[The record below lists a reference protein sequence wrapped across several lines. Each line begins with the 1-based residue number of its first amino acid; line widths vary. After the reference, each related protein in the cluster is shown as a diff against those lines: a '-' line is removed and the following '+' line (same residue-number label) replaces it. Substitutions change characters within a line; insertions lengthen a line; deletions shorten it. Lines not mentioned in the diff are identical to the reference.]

1 MERIGGSISFQL
13 IDIFNII
20 EDKTLSEEQKR
31 KRIEEYQKSLTQEGK
46 GILIDKERKNGQC
59 KKDGFF
65 VFGDIDVMS
74 YEDLVKTKEY
84 VDRELSSFTC
94 EAEMKM
100 TGILGGYNREE
111 HRIDY
116 RFNLADKVYDYAMSH
131 GKAMRGHTLVW
142 HNHEPQVLDEY
153 IQDHYDGDFESDRE
167 NNPEEFF
174 NKRKEL
180 TKSFLAEYMRTMGEH
195 YPNCYCWDVLNE
207 IVPQM
212 EITDPN
218 NKDCPTNDERKDGLR
233 HSKWFEYLGK
243 DYYIEVLKLAR
254 ENLPEG
260 TKLFYNEFGEQ
271 HPEKRAA
278 IIKVIENI
286 KQYEKEHPECGILLD
301 GIGLQS
307 HYNLTMTPKQI
318 KQIYKDF
325 GKISK
330 KYGIEIQVTEMDVVP
345 GRDKFDRPLEYDP
358 NDTSKHA
365 VIWNTVFECAKKYG
379 VKAFTGWGISDSL
392 SWFPNMDCTMVNKNG
407 EEKDF
412 RENLIK
418 NKSNALLN
426 YFSKIANKI
435 KNIGKKQDTKLLPE
449 ATQNIREESSTKSNS
464 RNAFL
469 ESLRVSPEELAKNRK
484 SRQTEKIQIRQDQKD
499 GPSLDR

>member
-1 MERIGGSISFQL
+1 MEKIGGSISFQL
-13 IDIFNII
+13 IDIFNIL
-20 EDKTLSEEQKR
+20 ENKNLSEEEKR
-31 KRIEEYQKSLTQEGK
+31 VKIIEYQSSIADRKTGIVIDDEGTY
-46 GILIDKERKNGQC
+46 GQC
-59 KKDGFF
+59 KKNGLF
-65 VFGDIDVMS
+65 VFGDIDVMT
-74 YEDLVKTKEY
+74 YEDLVRTKEY
-84 VDRELSSFTC
+84 VDSNLSSFTC

-100 TGILGGYNREE
+100 TGLLAGYNKDE
-111 HRIDY
+111 HKIEY
-116 RFNLADKVYDYAMSH
+116 RFDLADKVYKYAKSH

-153 IQDHYDGDFESDRE
+153 IQDHYDGDYEFERE
-167 NNPEEFF
+167 NNPDIFF

-180 TKSFLAEYMRTMGEH
+180 TKSFLAEYIKAVGER
-195 YPNCYCWDVLNE
+195 YPDCYCWDVLNE

-212 EITDPN
+212 EINDPN
-218 NKDCPTNDERKDGLR
+218 NKDCPTEDERKDGLR

-271 HPEKRAA
+271 HPEKRAD
-278 IIKVIENI
+278 IIQVIENI
-286 KQYEKEHPECGILLD
+286 KRYEREHPECGTLLD

-345 GRDKFDRPLEYDP
+345 VRDKNGKPFEYDP
-358 NDTSKHA
+358 QDFSKY
-365 VIWNTVFECAKKYG
+365 VTIWNTVFKCANKYG
-379 VKAFTGWGISDSL
+379 VRAFTGWGISDAL
-392 SWFPNMDCTMVNKNG
+392 SWYPNIDCTMVRKNG

-412 RENLIK
+412 RKNLTQ
-418 NKSNALLN
+418 NKDNTLVS
-426 YFSKIANKI
+426 YFSNFIN
-435 KNIGKKQDTKLLPE
+435 NIINFGKKKDIKMLPE
-449 ATQNIREESSTKSNS
+449 ASQDIKEESNS
-464 RNAFL
+464 RNTFL
-469 ESLRVSPEELAKNRK
+469 ESLRVAPEELARNKERQ
-484 SRQTEKIQIRQDQKD
+484 QTENVKIIQDKKD
-499 GPSLDR
+499 GPRLED